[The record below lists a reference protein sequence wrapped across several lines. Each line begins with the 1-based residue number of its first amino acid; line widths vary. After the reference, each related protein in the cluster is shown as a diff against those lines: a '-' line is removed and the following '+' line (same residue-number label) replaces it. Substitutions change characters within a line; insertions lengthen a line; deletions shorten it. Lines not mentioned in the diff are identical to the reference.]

1 MTSIKNY
8 LFCFMVLLITAGSLS
23 AQQTQAQKDSITIR
37 QLTDSLKKQD
47 AFIKKLSAEV
57 DSLSKIKPVVCTDC
71 TKATLKPAQ
80 NFLVFT
86 PLVLL
91 LLVAIIFIIWIR
103 NSNFTLEDALSV
115 APTVTQF
122 EEAAKARAAAAQAAN
137 AAGVAPPS
145 IPDPKPQG
153 SVSRLLAFITGVV
166 AIIIAV
172 CLVSY
177 NAYAMFAGCGGE
189 KQFDALW
196 KVLLGLGIGVIPYG
210 INVWNGNAKE
220 QPTTKP

>member
-1 MTSIKNY
+1 MSTIKHY
-8 LFCFMVLLITAGSLS
+8 LCCCFLLLIAFNHLS
-23 AQQTQAQKDSITIR
+23 AQQTTAQKDSATIR
-37 QLTDSLKKQD
+37 QLTDSLKKQN
-47 AFIKKLSAEV
+47 ALIKKLSAEV
-57 DSLSKIKPVVCTDC
+57 DSLTTKKPVECTDC

-80 NFLVFT
+80 HFLVFT

-115 APTVTQF
+115 APTATQF

-137 AAGVAPPS
+137 AAGVAPPAV
-145 IPDPKPQG
+145 PDPKPQG

-189 KQFDALW
+189 KQFEALW
-196 KVLLGLGIGVIPYG
+196 KILLGLGIGVIPYG

-220 QPTTKP
+220 QPTTKS

>member
-1 MTSIKNY
+1 M
-8 LFCFMVLLITAGSLS
+8 SLS
-23 AQQTQAQKDSITIR
+23 AQQTQAQKDSTTIR

-47 AFIKKLSAEV
+47 TILKKRTAEV
-57 DSLSKIKPVVCTDC
+57 DSLSKIKSVVCTDC

-91 LLVAIIFIIWIR
+91 LIVATIFILWIS
-103 NSNFTLEDALSV
+103 NSGFTLKDALSV
-115 APTVTQF
+115 APTAAQF
-122 EEAAKARAAAAQAAN
+122 EEAAKARVAAAQAAN
-137 AAGVAPPS
+137 AAGVAPPVV
-145 IPDPKPQG
+145 PDPQPQG

-177 NAYAMFAGCGGE
+177 NAYAMFAGCGGD
-189 KQFDALW
+189 KQFDGLW
-196 KVLLGLGIGVIPYG
+196 KVLAGLGIGVIPYG